1 MSLIKVASLTHSY
14 GEREVLQDLNL
25 SIGRGEV
32 FALIGP
38 TGAGKTTLLRIIN
51 LLEVPGA
58 GEIYFDGKHI
68 PRSGKQR
75 LEIRRRMSFIHQ
87 KPQVFNLSVYDNV
100 ACGLRWRGEQKNR
113 IAEKV
118 GHILEMVGLEGYK
131 DRNARTLSGGEAQ
144 RVALARSLVLEPE
157 VLLLDEPTA
166 NLDPVSAA
174 KVEQLISY
182 IAGQRNTTMIMATH
196 DMPQGQQLADRIGV
210 LLDGRLVQT
219 GNATD
224 IFRSPQ
230 NKEVAHFVGME
241 NIMEGVIS
249 ASNDGIATVN
259 IGGNAIQAVSSHPTG
274 KEVYACIRPE
284 DITLAL
290 SSTQS
295 SARNSFQAEVTR
307 ITTMGPLSR
316 VEIDC
321 GFRLV
326 ALVTKISAEDL
337 NLQVGR
343 EVYATFKATAVHIME
358 RVEKEVVEKPVE
370 VVGEAVEAPE
380 EAVPGTKK
388 SQET

>member
-1 MSLIKVASLTHSY
+1 MSLIEVLGLSHSY

-25 SIGRGEV
+25 SIGKGEV

-51 LLEVPGA
+51 LLEVPGE
-58 GEIYFDGKHI
+58 GEIYFDGKCI

-100 ACGLRWRGEQKNR
+100 ACGLKWRGEKKNK

-118 GHILEMVGLEGYK
+118 DHILEMVGLEGYK
-131 DRNARTLSGGEAQ
+131 NRNARTLSGGEAQ

-157 VLLLDEPTA
+157 ILLLDEPTA
-166 NLDPVSAA
+166 NLDPVSTA
-174 KVEQLISY
+174 KIEQLISY
-182 IAGQRNTTMIMATH
+182 IARQRNTTMIMATH
-196 DMPQGQQLADRIGV
+196 DMSQGQQLAGRIGV

-224 IFRSPQ
+224 IFRLPQ

-241 NIMEGVIS
+241 NIMKGVII
-249 ASNDGIATVN
+249 ASNDGIIVVN
-259 IGGNAIQAVSSHPTG
+259 IGDDAIQAVSSYPVG
-274 KEVYACIRPE
+274 REVYACVRPE

-295 SARNSFQAEVTR
+295 SARNSFQAEVTQV
-307 ITTMGPLSR
+307 TTLGPLSR
-316 VEIDC
+316 VEINC
-321 GFRLV
+321 GFRLI
-326 ALVTKISAEDL
+326 ALVTKISAEEL
-337 NLQVGR
+337 NLQAGR
-343 EVYATFKATAVHIME
+343 EVYATFKATGVHIME
-358 RVEKEVVEKPVE
+358 RK
-370 VVGEAVEAPE
+370 A
-380 EAVPGTKK
+380 
-388 SQET
+388 S

>member
-1 MSLIKVASLTHSY
+1 MSLIEVTGLNHRY
-14 GEREVLQDLNL
+14 GERAILENIDL
-25 SIGRGEV
+25 SVDRGEV

-38 TGAGKTTLLRIIN
+38 TGAGKTTLLRIID
-51 LLEVPGA
+51 LLEVPSA
-58 GEIYFDGKHI
+58 GEIYFDGKCI

-100 ACGLRWRGEQKNR
+100 ACGLRWRGEEKDS
-113 IAEKV
+113 IAGKV
-118 GHILEMVGLEGYK
+118 DHILEMVGLKGYK
-131 DRNARTLSGGEAQ
+131 NRNARTLSGGEAQ

-166 NLDPVSAA
+166 NLDPVSTA
-174 KVEQLISY
+174 KIEQLISY
-182 IAGQRNTTMIMATH
+182 IARQRNTTMIMATH
-196 DMPQGQQLADRIGV
+196 DMSQGQQLADRMGV

-219 GNATD
+219 GNVTD

-230 NKEVAHFVGME
+230 NEKVAHFVGME
-241 NIMEGVIS
+241 NIIEGVIIT
-249 ASNDGIATVN
+249 NNEGIATVN
-259 IGGNAIQAVSSHPTG
+259 IGGNAIQAVSSYPVG

-295 SARNSFQAEVTR
+295 SARNSFQAKVTKV
-307 ITTMGPLSR
+307 TLLGPLSR

-321 GFRLV
+321 GFRLI

-337 NLQVGR
+337 NVQVGT
-343 EVYATFKATAVHIME
+343 EVYATFKATGVHIME
-358 RVEKEVVEKPVE
+358 KEI
-370 VVGEAVEAPE
+370 
-380 EAVPGTKK
+380 
-388 SQET
+388 SQ

>member
-1 MSLIKVASLTHSY
+1 MSLIKVTGLNHRY
-14 GEREVLQDLNL
+14 GERAILENINL
-25 SIGRGEV
+25 SVDRGEV

-38 TGAGKTTLLRIIN
+38 TGAGKTTLLRIID
-51 LLEVPGA
+51 LLEVPSA
-58 GEIYFDGKHI
+58 GEIYVDGRCI

-100 ACGLRWRGEQKNR
+100 ACGLRWRGEEKDR
-113 IAEKV
+113 IAGKV
-118 GHILEMVGLEGYK
+118 DRILEMVGLEGYK
-131 DRNARTLSGGEAQ
+131 NRNARTLSGGEAQ

-166 NLDPVSAA
+166 NLDPVSTA
-174 KVEQLISY
+174 KIEQLISY
-182 IAGQRNTTMIMATH
+182 VARQRNTTMIMATH
-196 DMPQGQQLADRIGV
+196 DMSQGQQLADRIGV

-230 NKEVAHFVGME
+230 NEEVAHFVGME
-241 NIMEGVIS
+241 NIIEGIII
-249 ASNDGIATVN
+249 ANNEGIATVN
-259 IGGNAIQAVSSHPTG
+259 IGGNAIQTVSSYPVG

-295 SARNSFQAEVTR
+295 SARNSFQAKVTQV
-307 ITTMGPLSR
+307 TYLGPLSR
-316 VEIDC
+316 VEINC
-321 GFRLV
+321 GFRLI

-343 EVYATFKATAVHIME
+343 EVYATFKATGVHIMG
-358 RVEKEVVEKPVE
+358 KEI
-370 VVGEAVEAPE
+370 
-380 EAVPGTKK
+380 
-388 SQET
+388 S

>member
-1 MSLIKVASLTHSY
+1 MSLIEVTGLNHRY
-14 GEREVLQDLNL
+14 GERAILENIDL
-25 SIGRGEV
+25 SVDRGEV

-38 TGAGKTTLLRIIN
+38 TGAGKTTLLRIID
-51 LLEVPGA
+51 LLEVPSA
-58 GEIYFDGKHI
+58 GEIYFDGKCI

-100 ACGLRWRGEQKNR
+100 ACGLRWRGEEKNS
-113 IAEKV
+113 IAGKV
-118 GHILEMVGLEGYK
+118 DHILEMVGLEGYK
-131 DRNARTLSGGEAQ
+131 NRNARTLSGGEVQ

-166 NLDPVSAA
+166 NLDPVSTA
-174 KVEQLISY
+174 KIEQLISY
-182 IAGQRNTTMIMATH
+182 IARQRNTTMIMATH
-196 DMPQGQQLADRIGV
+196 DMSQGQQLADRIGV

-230 NKEVAHFVGME
+230 NEEVAHFVGME
-241 NIMEGVIS
+241 NIIEGVII
-249 ASNDGIATVN
+249 ANNEGIATVN
-259 IGGNAIQAVSSHPTG
+259 VACNAVQAVSNYPAG

-290 SSTQS
+290 FSTQS
-295 SARNSFQAEVTR
+295 SARNSFQAKVTQV
-307 ITTMGPLSR
+307 TSLGPLSR
-316 VEIDC
+316 VEINC

-326 ALVTKISAEDL
+326 ALVTKISAEEL

-343 EVYATFKATAVHIME
+343 EVYATFKATGVHIME
-358 RVEKEVVEKPVE
+358 KEI
-370 VVGEAVEAPE
+370 
-380 EAVPGTKK
+380 
-388 SQET
+388 SQ

>member
-1 MSLIKVASLTHSY
+1 MSLIEVAGLNHSY
-14 GEREVLQDLNL
+14 GERKVLQDLNL
-25 SIGRGEV
+25 AIGKGEV

-38 TGAGKTTLLRIIN
+38 TGAGKTTLLRIVD

-58 GEIYFDGKHI
+58 GEIYFDGKCI

-100 ACGLRWRGEQKNR
+100 ACGLRWRGERKNR
-113 IAEKV
+113 IAQKV
-118 GHILEMVGLEGYK
+118 DHILETVGLEGY
-131 DRNARTLSGGEAQ
+131 RNRSARTLSGGEAQ

-166 NLDPVSAA
+166 NLDPISTV
-174 KVEQLISY
+174 KIEQLISY
-182 IAGQRNTTMIMATH
+182 VAGQRNTTMIMATH
-196 DMPQGQQLADRIGV
+196 DMSQGQQLADRIGV
-210 LLDGRLVQT
+210 LLNGRLAQT
-219 GNATD
+219 GNASD

-230 NKEVAHFVGME
+230 NEEVAHFVGME
-241 NIMEGVIS
+241 NIMKGIIS
-249 ASNDGIATVN
+249 ASNEGIVMVD
-259 IGGNAIQAVSSHPTG
+259 IGDDAIQAVSRYPAG

-295 SARNSFQAEVTR
+295 SARNSFLAEVTQV
-307 ITTMGPLSR
+307 TTLGPLSR

-326 ALVTKISAEDL
+326 ALVTKISAEEL
-337 NLQVGR
+337 NLQAGR
-343 EVYATFKATAVHIME
+343 QVYATFKATGVHIME
-358 RVEKEVVEKPVE
+358 RK
-370 VVGEAVEAPE
+370 A
-380 EAVPGTKK
+380 
-388 SQET
+388 SR